1 MSVIRLAVGF
11 ISEGTIIG
19 SSSYLITN
27 FAVQA
32 DQLNWPWLEPEYIP
46 MHRFRSNENLD
57 QSLSDDGYFESY
69 LRFNRLTQGQVAYI
83 DTNHL
88 TEGSWGR
95 NTVYM
100 PRRGGVLSAFQ
111 VYMHKYKED
120 AIRTDRM
127 GMATDKDVLYDVVY
141 ALKRGVEV

>member
-1 MSVIRLAVGF
+1 LSVIRLAAGH
-11 ISEGTIIG
+11 ISEATITG

-27 FAVQA
+27 FTPAS
-32 DQLNWPWLEPEYIP
+32 DQVNWAWLEPEYIP
-46 MHRFRSNENLD
+46 MHRLRSAEALD
-57 QSLSDDGYFESY
+57 SSLNDDGYFESY

-88 TEGSWGR
+88 TSGSWGR

-100 PRRGGVLSAFQ
+100 PKRGGTLSAFQ
-111 VYMHKYKED
+111 VYMHKFKED
-120 AIRTDRM
+120 AIRIDRM
-127 GMATDKDVLYDVVY
+127 GIAVDKDVYYDVVY